1 MNPIIN
7 STPGLTPLVLNP
19 ADINPIARAG
29 SDFSQMIQSTIDKT
43 VKAESEGDKA
53 IEGLQSGQAKNLHD
67 VMISVEKADISLKM
81 LVQFRNKA
89 LQAYEEIMRMQI

>member
-1 MNPIIN
+1 MNPILNNI
-7 STPGLTPLVLNP
+7 TGLKPLPLKP
-19 ADINPIARAG
+19 ADTNPIARAG
-29 SDFSQMIQSTIDKT
+29 SDFYQMIKANINQ
-43 VKAESEGDKA
+43 VAKAESHGGKA
-53 IEGLQSGQAKNLHD
+53 IEGLQSGQAKNLHE

>member
-1 MNPIIN
+1 MSPINISSGTPPLPLQQVATNPIE
-7 STPGLTPLVLNP
+7 T
-19 ADINPIARAG
+19 AK
-29 SDFSQMIQSTIDKT
+29 SDFGSIIKDTIANTVTAEQQS
-43 VKAESEGDKA
+43 EQA
-53 IEGLQSGQAKNLHD
+53 IENLASGQARNLHE

>member
-7 STPGLTPLVLNP
+7 SQTGLQPLPLQVPNTNP
-19 ADINPIARAG
+19 VEKVG
-29 SDFSQMIQSTIDKT
+29 SDFSKMIQSSINQT
-43 VKAESEGDKA
+43 VAAEAQSEKA
-53 IEGLQSGQAKNLHD
+53 IESLQSGETKNLHD

-89 LQAYEEIMRMQI
+89 LQAYEEVMRMQI